1 MSGIDFAF
9 GLIVGFAAGAIVA
22 ASWLQRREEEHFA
35 ALMEQIRCAG

>member
-22 ASWLQRREEEHFA
+22 ASWLQRRHEEHFA

>member
-1 MSGIDFAF
+1 MSAIDFTF

-22 ASWLQRREEEHFA
+22 SAWLQRRHDEHFA

>member
-9 GLIVGFAAGAIVA
+9 GLMVGFAAGAIVA
-22 ASWLQRREEEHFA
+22 TAWLQRRHDEHFA